1 MPLVCATC
9 LREATEDA
17 RVCPNPDCVSDQ
29 PDFVKSLIGRILDQR
44 YRVERLLGVGA
55 MGEIWQATHVHTGQ
69 PRAIKILAPAAND
82 EAATNRFLH
91 ELRATA
97 LADNAHTATVF
108 EAGPLGDGRLYLAL
122 ELVDGRTLEEDMATR
137 RVANRDSTWRR
148 VAHIASQIC
157 ASLDCAHRVGV
168 VHRDLKPANVMLAP
182 RDGDPLFTKVLD
194 FGIATIT
201 AVSGTS
207 GAVGQG
213 LVAGTPEY
221 MSPEQLHG
229 GKEIDHRT
237 DLYSLGVL
245 MYEMLAGVPPL
256 TGPTPLDIARA
267 RHKKAAPSV
276 RAIRPDIPG
285 ALDQLMLELLAK
297 EPSDRPP
304 SAAAVRER
312 LRQLLGMPRTG
323 ASGIARANFRTTEVR
338 PRVLARRIRGL
349 RGVAAAIAAVLVTAT
364 AVWGISVWLDGN
376 EADQA
381 PRAASPGPAPVSK
394 KKPPSE
400 PPEQPDRKDGV
411 AVGLSEGA
419 PSATAEP

>member
-1 MPLVCATC
+1 MPLVCVTC

-17 RVCPNPDCVSDQ
+17 RVCPNPDCVADQ
-29 PDFVKSLIGRILDQR
+29 PDFVKSLIGLILDQR

-97 LADNAHTATVF
+97 LADNAHTAAVY

-122 ELVDGRTLEEDMATR
+122 ELVDGRTLEEDMAAR
-137 RVANRDSTWRR
+137 RSANRESTWRR

-201 AVSGTS
+201 AVTGTS

-229 GKEIDHRT
+229 GKEIDHRS

-245 MYEMLAGVPPL
+245 MYEMLTGKPPFQGGPYEVLHKHVKEAVPPL
-256 TGPTPLDIARA
+256 RDMYPALDAPDWFEALVLQLLEKDPNKRPADAREVIERLSAHVELPVFPDSRPMPAPLVSPVAKRSLPLVAIAR
-267 RHKKAAPSV
+267 
-276 RAIRPDIPG
+276 
-285 ALDQLMLELLAK
+285 L
-297 EPSDRPP
+297 
-304 SAAAVRER
+304 SAA
-312 LRQLLGMPRTG
+312 M
-323 ASGIARANFRTTEVR
+323 F
-338 PRVLARRIRGL
+338 
-349 RGVAAAIAAVLVTAT
+349 
-364 AVWGISVWLDGN
+364 
-376 EADQA
+376 
-381 PRAASPGPAPVSK
+381 
-394 KKPPSE
+394 
-400 PPEQPDRKDGV
+400 V
-411 AVGLSEGA
+411 AVGVALLGA
-419 PSATAEP
+419 VAWYAR